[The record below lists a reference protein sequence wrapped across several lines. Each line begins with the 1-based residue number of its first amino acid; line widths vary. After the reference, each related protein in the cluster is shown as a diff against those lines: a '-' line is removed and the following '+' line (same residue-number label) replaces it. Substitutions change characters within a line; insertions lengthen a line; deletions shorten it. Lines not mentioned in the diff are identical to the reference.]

1 MLFAIKTDKTKPS
14 RIVALGLC
22 ALLLTGCSS
31 MTYTQ
36 QRIVSG
42 AALGAAA
49 GVGITAATGGCISC
63 GAAIGTAVGAVT
75 GYIVDRA
82 NQE

>member
-1 MLFAIKTDKTKPS
+1 MLSARLNTQKTS
-14 RIVALGLC
+14 RIAVLALC
-22 ALLLTGCSS
+22 AMMLGGCSS
-31 MTYTQ
+31 MTHTQ

-49 GVGITAATGGCISC
+49 GVGVTAATGGCIGC
-63 GAAIGTAVGAVT
+63 GAAVGTAVGAVT

-82 NQE
+82 NQ

>member
-1 MLFAIKTDKTKPS
+1 MLSAMKTTKTTTS
-14 RIVALGLC
+14 RLAVLGLC
-22 ALLLTGCSS
+22 TLLLAGCSS
-31 MTYTQ
+31 MTHTQ
-36 QRIVSG
+36 QRVVSG

-49 GVGITAATGGCISC
+49 GVGVTAATGGCISC

-82 NQE
+82 NQ

>member
-1 MLFAIKTDKTKPS
+1 MLSATKMHKTKTS
-14 RIVALGLC
+14 RIAALGLC

-31 MTYTQ
+31 MTHTQ
-36 QRIVSG
+36 QRVISG

-49 GVGITAATGGCISC
+49 GVGVTAATGGCISC
-63 GAAIGTAVGAVT
+63 GAAVGTAVGAVT

-82 NQE
+82 NQ

>member
-1 MLFAIKTDKTKPS
+1 MLSAKKTTTTKTS
-14 RIVALGLC
+14 RIAVLGLC
-22 ALLLTGCSS
+22 ALLLAGCSG
-31 MTYTQ
+31 MTHTQ
-36 QRIVSG
+36 QRVVSG

-49 GVGITAATGGCISC
+49 GVGVTAATGGCISC

-82 NQE
+82 NQ